1 MHEKLSFKVFL
12 LNVLRKLNVLVERV
26 HLLDKNNVLQCLI
39 FMVLLYGGLNHGSF
53 YFHIFLCVLVNFYF
67 YSQLARFCLQCGG
80 AVRNVSFGKEKEA
93 YLIIINFGFLF
104 YRGQWVIRVYVDAFY
119 FIIWLFVTFVRV
131 IVCIKRNIEITVL
144 ELHSTI
150 AYNIFLKF
158 LLYVLCDFF

>member
-93 YLIIINFGFLF
+93 YLIIINFGFCFIEGSGSLECTWMHFISLF
-104 YRGQWVIRVYVDAFY
+104 AFCYVC
-119 FIIWLFVTFVRV
+119 TCHR
-131 IVCIKRNIEITVL
+131 
-144 ELHSTI
+144 
-150 AYNIFLKF
+150 
-158 LLYVLCDFF
+158 LY

>member
-93 YLIIINFGFLF
+93 YLIIINFGFC
-104 YRGQWVIRVYVDAFY
+104 
-119 FIIWLFVTFVRV
+119 FI
-131 IVCIKRNIEITVL
+131 EDSGSL
-144 ELHSTI
+144 ECTWMHFISLVG
-150 AYNIFLKF
+150 F
-158 LLYVLCDFF
+158 LLRLYVSSSVLNVTSR